1 MLIYHLEFKESAVL
15 IRLAEKDSRRILYL
29 DTLKALAKASDQ
41 EALAF
46 LVKIHLRSPNA
57 RADTLSF
64 QQIELNFAQAG
75 DALKLMGKTGRL
87 YFQGKLLTVEERPA
101 KLYWKGEKHSEK
113 AAELRALAGEIPLE
127 ECEKAF
133 PFWCIRQGVARP
145 LECALSWKWVELFL
159 KGPVLLEGAQKKKFL
174 EEEPPVVW
182 KAALPEKP
190 LEVFP
195 ELVLA
200 DATGCFA
207 DLWMDYR
214 GVGKVAFE
222 DLAPSVQGK
231 MRLKEAERQWEKD
244 LLEAGFLR
252 KQVGNSRYFCPSDQ
266 AKKSLVLLLEIGWQV
281 RDSKGRRVLKQTGC
295 AIDLKEAG
303 GKIAVRGEVD
313 FQGEKCSLKQAMT
326 GRLWIELSPST
337 VGLLE
342 KRPCD
347 LEGEWEEEVLFLKK
361 EQTAAL
367 APLLGRPDIVW
378 DETVKKAAEGF
389 KNGAG
394 IEAAPPGEGFRGE
407 LLPYQQKG
415 VDWLAFL
422 HRWGFSGLLAD
433 EMGLGKTVQ
442 VLAFFS
448 RLRTNLPILI
458 AAPTSLLYNW
468 KAEIVRFLGIE
479 PYLHNGPDRK
489 KEPAELQRSPLI
501 LTSYAVLRL
510 DEALFSQV
518 EFEAAVLDE
527 SNAIK
532 TASTQIAQ
540 AVCRLK
546 ARFRIALSGTPIE
559 NRIEEL
565 WSQFRFLMPR
575 LLGEKKAF
583 QASELEQVRKKVRPF
598 ILRRKK
604 EEVQIELP
612 EKIEQTVWIE
622 MEEGQKRA
630 YDAFQNQDLLKK
642 VAQEGI
648 QAHRMEVLERILRM
662 RQTCADP
669 RLLGEAAEGAKI
681 QRLIEDLEESVEE
694 RRKVLVYSQ
703 FTSMLQLIR
712 DELAKRG
719 WDALY
724 LDGSTGAEERGAAV
738 RRFQEEAEPLIFLLS
753 LKAGGVGLNLTA
765 AETVFLFDPWW
776 NDAAE
781 RQAIDRAHRIG
792 QKKTVVAK
800 RYLVPN
806 SIEERM
812 LELKSR
818 KQRASDQILESA
830 EESGGWSDADLL
842 YLLTD

>member
-29 DTLKALAKASDQ
+29 DTLKALAKPSDQ

-64 QQIELNFAQAG
+64 QQIELNFAQAEE
-75 DALKLMGKTGRL
+75 AMPLLGKTGRL
-87 YFQGKLLTVEERPA
+87 HFQSKPLRCEWDKPL
-101 KLYWKGEKHSEK
+101 KLYWKGEKGGTLQAVLE
-113 AAELRALAGEIPLE
+113 EFPLE
-127 ECEKAF
+127 ACAKVC
-133 PFWCIRQGVARP
+133 PFWFIKEGVARP
-145 LECALSWKWVELFL
+145 FSSSVSWKWIELFA
-159 KGPVLLEGAQKKKFL
+159 KGPLQLEGAQRKKFL

-182 KAALPEKP
+182 KAAPAEKP

-231 MRLKEAERQWEKD
+231 GRLREAERHWEKD
-244 LLEAGFLR
+244 LLESGFLR
-252 KQVGNSRYFCPSDQ
+252 KQVGGSHYFCPSDK
-266 AKKSLVLLLEIGWQV
+266 AKSALVFLLEMGWQV
-281 RDSKGRRVLKQTGC
+281 RDFKGRRVLKQSGC
-295 AIDLKEAG
+295 SIELKEEK
-303 GKIAVRGEVD
+303 GKIAVRGEVA
-313 FQGEKCSLKQAMT
+313 FQEEKCPLKRAML
-326 GRLWIELSPST
+326 GRLWIELGPT
-337 VGLLE
+337 AVGLLE
-342 KRPCD
+342 KKPCE
-347 LEGEWEEEVLFLKK
+347 LEGEWEEEVLLVRK

-367 APLLGRPDIVW
+367 APLLGRPEIVW
-378 DETVKKAAEGF
+378 DEAIRRAAEGF

-394 IEAAPPGEGFRGE
+394 IEAAPPGDGFQGE

-468 KAEIVRFLGIE
+468 KAEIVRFLGVE

-489 KEPAELQRSPLI
+489 REPLELQNAPLI

-510 DEALFSQV
+510 DEALLSQV
-518 EFEAAVLDE
+518 EFEAVVLDE

-546 ARFRIALSGTPIE
+546 AHFRIALSGTPIE

-583 QASELEQVRKKVRPF
+583 QAAELELIRKKVRPF

-612 EKIEQTVWIE
+612 EKIDQTVWIE
-622 MEEGQKRA
+622 MEEGQKKA
-630 YDAFQNQDLLKK
+630 YGAFQNQDLLKK
-642 VAQEGI
+642 VAQEGL

-662 RQTCADP
+662 RQACADP
-669 RLLGEAAEGAKI
+669 RLIGEEIEGAKI

-694 RRKVLVYSQ
+694 KRKVLIYSQ

-712 DELAKRG
+712 KELEKRG

-724 LDGSTGAEERGAAV
+724 LDGSTGAEERGEAV
-738 RRFQEEAEPLIFLLS
+738 RRFQEEPEPLIFLLS

-800 RYLVPN
+800 RYLIPN

-812 LELKSR
+812 LELKSH
-818 KQRASDQILESA
+818 KQKASDQILESA
-830 EESGGWSDADLL
+830 EEGGGWSDADLL
-842 YLLTD
+842 YLLKD